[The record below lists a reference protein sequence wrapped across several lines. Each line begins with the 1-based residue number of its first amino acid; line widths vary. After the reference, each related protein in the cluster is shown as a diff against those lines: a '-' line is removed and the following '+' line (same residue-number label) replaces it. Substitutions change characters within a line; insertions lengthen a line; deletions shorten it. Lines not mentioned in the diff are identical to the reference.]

1 MSNKPEIYIEKDKL
15 VPNPLNHFPISDLT
29 DLKNTIEQFGILS
42 PLSVVGPYDDGTYRI
57 ISGHR
62 RYASWCELCKEGRAS
77 GLVPYYVVGD
87 KNMTEREQ
95 YIRILI
101 SNIEAREENT
111 SNVYKAEL
119 LEVLRQMAVEGEFK
133 EQAISRKMAEYMK
146 TSTRYA
152 RYWTRV
158 FGSDNEELKE
168 LVRDNKLSIKNASKI
183 VGMTE
188 EEQAEAITAVKNG
201 EKLPAGLLHAPNKP
215 TSVNGPGTQQ
225 EGITGHHQ
233 NEADFSDKT
242 DVDKASST
250 KVEDDEAP
258 KTLSDLLKKGN
269 FTVEELDKVELSVD
283 DLLPDPDINLTSDT
297 TGRVGEL
304 FADDNYGTTPRITAK
319 EREDAK
325 TLQTVIS
332 WCEKIKTVTEPTA
345 EEWNAIQQC
354 IEVAELFSY

>member
-1 MSNKPEIYIEKDKL
+1 M
-15 VPNPLNHFPISDLT
+15 
-29 DLKNTIEQFGILS
+29 
-42 PLSVVGPYDDGTYRI
+42 
-57 ISGHR
+57 
-62 RYASWCELCKEGRAS
+62 
-77 GLVPYYVVGD
+77 
-87 KNMTEREQ
+87 
-95 YIRILI
+95 
-101 SNIEAREENT
+101 
-111 SNVYKAEL
+111 
-119 LEVLRQMAVEGEFK
+119 
-133 EQAISRKMAEYMK
+133 
-146 TSTRYA
+146 
-152 RYWTRV
+152 
-158 FGSDNEELKE
+158 
-168 LVRDNKLSIKNASKI
+168 
-183 VGMTE
+183 
-188 EEQAEAITAVKNG
+188 
-201 EKLPAGLLHAPNKP
+201 HAPNKP

-354 IEVAELFSY
+354 IEVAEVFSY